1 MSDLKKYLSNK
12 INNDE
17 AVSNFI
23 NWFGE
28 SKVVDEYGLP
38 KTVYHGT
45 LSDFS
50 VFDLRKTNPESHYGQ
65 GFYTSDKIDDVNANY
80 GAETGPDLKAKI
92 AQLED
97 LLDNYADDYIRDYD
111 LPEDYFESPENREA
125 FAKKRM
131 ADMIDINNEGFI
143 MPLYLKMEKPMVIEE
158 ATFDNTISFGN
169 IDPLL
174 QKLKEHD
181 VYSAIA
187 YEVEGFID
195 QQVGGIGEETTI
207 HIDELIEFIND
218 NYEYSDLDRQQ
229 KNNLIKVCKNFFR
242 KHDDVVEVTV
252 KFDGEMDKFKEAVLK
267 YMDETEMRSSSNFEQ
282 VLAEEFPF
290 ESQEVS
296 VKDILENDALQMLFC
311 DEYIGEHNSVFDT
324 NSVTWK
330 AVFSNAIRKMGYDGI
345 IMNAEEHFQNMKN
358 IEDTTH
364 YIVFESNQIKSAIG
378 NNGDYAL
385 DEPNIL
391 HRINNHYV
399 EKNKVTKEDALSMLT
414 KLKEVYPFI
423 EKVNLYE
430 KKDDMPPYVAA
441 ECGDGTTGM
450 FSSVDK
456 RTHLFLFNMKNQS
469 ELYKTIVH
477 EIFGHMSMRTL
488 LKDNYYSA
496 MNKIYDYYDKK
507 GELEEVKKNYVE
519 LYKLDLNKT
528 SHKAVL
534 AEEKMA
540 FVIENRGFDKFPLK
554 NVIIGAIRN
563 QIRKV
568 VPELEVNKD
577 DIEYLIHSC
586 HKVAKKG
593 LNNNFHY
600 KKHNKLNI

>member
-1 MSDLKKYLSNK
+1 MSDLKKYLSSK
-12 INNDE
+12 ISNDN
-17 AVSNFI
+17 AVDNFI
-23 NWFGE
+23 KWFGE

-38 KTVYHGT
+38 KMVYHGT

-65 GFYTSDKIDDVNANY
+65 GFYTSDNIDDINSNY
-80 GAETGPDLKAKI
+80 GSEAGPDLKAKI
-92 AQLED
+92 AQIED
-97 LLDNYADDYIRDYD
+97 MIDNYADDYIRDYD
-111 LPEDYFESPENREA
+111 LPEDYFESPENRES

-131 ADMIDINNEGFI
+131 ADMVNINNEGFI
-143 MPLYLKMEKPMVIEE
+143 MPLYLKMEKPMIIEE
-158 ATFDNTISFGN
+158 ATFDNTVSFGG

-174 QKLKEHD
+174 KKLKDHS

-187 YEVEGFID
+187 YDIESFVD
-195 QQVGGIGEETTI
+195 QQVGGIDEETTI
-207 HIDELIEFIND
+207 HIDELIEFINE
-218 NYEYSDLDRQQ
+218 NYEYADLEKQQ
-229 KNNLIKVCKNFFR
+229 KNNLIKVCKNFFN
-242 KHDDVVEVTV
+242 KHDDSVEVTV
-252 KFDGEMDKFKEAVLK
+252 KLNGEMNKFKEAVLE

-290 ESQEVS
+290 DSQEVS

-311 DEYIGEHNSVFDT
+311 DEYIGDQNSVFDT
-324 NSVTWK
+324 NLVTWK
-330 AVFSNAIRKMGYDGI
+330 SVFANAIRKMGYDGI

-378 NNGDYAL
+378 NNGDYSI

-391 HRINNHYV
+391 HRINNHYTV
-399 EKNKVTKEDALSMLT
+399 KNQVSKEDALFMLT
-414 KLKEVYPFI
+414 QLRKEYPFI

-430 KKDDMPPYVAA
+430 KKEDMPPYVAA
-441 ECGDGTTGM
+441 EFGDGTTGM
-450 FSSVDK
+450 YSSVDK
-456 RTHLFLFNMKNQS
+456 RTHLFLFAMKNKVD
-469 ELYKTIVH
+469 LYKTIVH

-496 MNKIYDYYDKK
+496 MNKIYDYYDKR
-507 GELEEVKKNYVE
+507 GELEDVKKNYVE

-528 SHKAVL
+528 SHKALL

-554 NVIIGAIRN
+554 NVIMGAIRN

-593 LNNNFHY
+593 LNNNFNY

>member
-1 MSDLKKYLSNK
+1 MSDLKKYLSSK
-12 INNDE
+12 ISNDD
-17 AVSNFI
+17 AVDNFI
-23 NWFGE
+23 KWFGE

-38 KTVYHGT
+38 KMVYHGT

-65 GFYTSDKIDDVNANY
+65 GFYTSDNIDDINSNY
-80 GAETGPDLKAKI
+80 GSEAGPDLKAKI
-92 AQLED
+92 AQIED
-97 LLDNYADDYIRDYD
+97 MIDNYADDYIRDYD
-111 LPEDYFESPENREA
+111 LPEDYFESPENRES

-131 ADMIDINNEGFI
+131 ADMVNINNEGFI

-158 ATFDNTISFGN
+158 ATFDNTVSFGG

-174 QKLKEHD
+174 KKLKDHS

-187 YEVEGFID
+187 YDIEGFVD
-195 QQVGGIGEETTI
+195 QQVGGIDEETTI
-207 HIDELIEFIND
+207 HIDELIEFINE
-218 NYEYSDLDRQQ
+218 NYEYADLEKQQ
-229 KNNLIKVCKNFFR
+229 KNNLIKVCKNFFN
-242 KHDDVVEVTV
+242 KHDDSVEVTV
-252 KFDGEMDKFKEAVLK
+252 KLNGEMNKFKEAVLE
-267 YMDETEMRSSSNFEQ
+267 YMDETEMRSTSNFEQ

-290 ESQEVS
+290 DSQEVS
-296 VKDILENDALQMLFC
+296 VKDILENDALKMLFC
-311 DEYIGEHNSVFDT
+311 DEYIGEQNSVFDT

-330 AVFSNAIRKMGYDGI
+330 SVFANAIRKMGYDGI
-345 IMNAEEHFQNMKN
+345 IMNAEEHFKNMKN

-364 YIVFESNQIKSAIG
+364 YIVFEPNQIKSAIG
-378 NNGDYAL
+378 NNGSYSI
-385 DEPNIL
+385 DEPDIL
-391 HRINNHYV
+391 HRINNHYI
-399 EKNKVTKEDALSMLT
+399 ERNKVTKEDALSMLT
-414 KLKEVYPFI
+414 KLKKEYPFI

-430 KKDDMPPYVAA
+430 KKEDMPSYVAA
-441 ECGDGTTGM
+441 EYGDSTTGM
-450 FSSVDK
+450 FSSIDK

-496 MNKIYDYYDKK
+496 MNKIYDYYDKR
-507 GELEEVKKNYVE
+507 GELEDVKKNYVE

-528 SHKAVL
+528 SHKALL

-554 NVIIGAIRN
+554 NVIMGAIRN

-593 LNNNFHY
+593 LNNNFNY

>member
-1 MSDLKKYLSNK
+1 MSDLKKYLSSK
-12 INNDE
+12 ISNDD
-17 AVSNFI
+17 AVDNFI
-23 NWFGE
+23 KWFGE

-38 KTVYHGT
+38 KMVYHGT

-65 GFYTSDKIDDVNANY
+65 GFYTSDNIDDINSNY
-80 GAETGPDLKAKI
+80 GSEAGPDLKAKI
-92 AQLED
+92 AQIED
-97 LLDNYADDYIRDYD
+97 MIDNYADDYIRDYD
-111 LPEDYFESPENREA
+111 LPEDYFESPENRES

-131 ADMIDINNEGFI
+131 ADMVNINNEGFI

-158 ATFDNTISFGN
+158 ATFDNTVSFGG

-174 QKLKEHD
+174 KKLKDHS

-187 YEVEGFID
+187 YDIEGFVD
-195 QQVGGIGEETTI
+195 QQVGGIDEETTI
-207 HIDELIEFIND
+207 HIDELIEFINE
-218 NYEYSDLDRQQ
+218 NYEYADLEKQQ
-229 KNNLIKVCKNFFR
+229 KNNLIKVCKNFFN
-242 KHDDVVEVTV
+242 KHDDSVEVTV
-252 KFDGEMDKFKEAVLK
+252 KLNGEMNKFKEAVLE
-267 YMDETEMRSSSNFEQ
+267 YMDETEMRSTSNFEQ

-290 ESQEVS
+290 DSQEVS
-296 VKDILENDALQMLFC
+296 VKDILENNALQMLFC
-311 DEYIGEHNSVFDT
+311 DEYIGDQNSVFDT

-330 AVFSNAIRKMGYDGI
+330 SVFANAIRKMGYDGI

-364 YIVFESNQIKSAIG
+364 YIVFEPNQIKSAIG
-378 NNGDYAL
+378 NNGSYSI
-385 DEPNIL
+385 DEPDIL
-391 HRINNHYV
+391 HRINNHYI
-399 EKNKVTKEDALSMLT
+399 ERNKVTKEDALSMLT
-414 KLKEVYPFI
+414 KLKKEYPFI

-430 KKDDMPPYVAA
+430 KKEDMPSYVAA
-441 ECGDGTTGM
+441 EYGDSTTGM
-450 FSSVDK
+450 FSSIDK

-496 MNKIYDYYDKK
+496 MNKIYDYYDKR
-507 GELEEVKKNYVE
+507 GELEDVKKNYVE

-528 SHKAVL
+528 SHKALL

-554 NVIIGAIRN
+554 NVIMGAIRN

-593 LNNNFHY
+593 LNNNFNY

>member
-1 MSDLKKYLSNK
+1 MSDLKKYLSSK
-12 INNDE
+12 ISNDD
-17 AVSNFI
+17 AVDNFI
-23 NWFGE
+23 KWFGE

-65 GFYTSDKIDDVNANY
+65 GFYTSDNIDDVNSNY
-80 GAETGPDLKAKI
+80 GSEAGPDLKAKI
-92 AQLED
+92 AQIED
-97 LLDNYADDYIRDYD
+97 MIDNYADDYIRDYD
-111 LPEDYFESPENREA
+111 LPEDYFESPENRES

-131 ADMIDINNEGFI
+131 ADMVNINNEGFI
-143 MPLYLKMEKPMVIEE
+143 MPLYLKMEKPMIIEE
-158 ATFDNTISFGN
+158 ATFDNTVYFGG

-174 QKLKEHD
+174 KKLKDHS

-187 YEVEGFID
+187 YDIEGFVD
-195 QQVGGIGEETTI
+195 QQVGGIDEETTI
-207 HIDELIEFIND
+207 HIDELIEFINE
-218 NYEYSDLDRQQ
+218 NYEYADLEKQQ
-229 KNNLIKVCKNFFR
+229 KNNLIKVCKNFFN
-242 KHDDVVEVTV
+242 KHDDSVEVTV
-252 KFDGEMDKFKEAVLK
+252 KLNGEMNKFKEAVLE
-267 YMDETEMRSSSNFEQ
+267 YMDETEMRSTSNFEQ

-290 ESQEVS
+290 DSQEVS
-296 VKDILENDALQMLFC
+296 VKDILENDALKMLFC
-311 DEYIGEHNSVFDT
+311 DEYIGEQNSVFDT

-330 AVFSNAIRKMGYDGI
+330 SVFANAIRKMGYDGI
-345 IMNAEEHFQNMKN
+345 IMNAEEHFKNMKN

-364 YIVFESNQIKSAIG
+364 YIVFEPNQIKSAIG
-378 NNGDYAL
+378 NNGSYSI
-385 DEPNIL
+385 DEPDIL
-391 HRINNHYV
+391 HRINNHYI
-399 EKNKVTKEDALSMLT
+399 ERNKVTKEDALSMLT
-414 KLKEVYPFI
+414 KLKKEYPFI

-430 KKDDMPPYVAA
+430 KKEDMPSYVAA
-441 ECGDGTTGM
+441 EYGDSTTGM
-450 FSSVDK
+450 FSSIDK

-496 MNKIYDYYDKK
+496 MNKIYDYYDKR
-507 GELEEVKKNYVE
+507 GELEDVKKNYVE

-528 SHKAVL
+528 SHKALL

-554 NVIIGAIRN
+554 NVIMGAIRN

-593 LNNNFHY
+593 LNNNFNY

>member
-1 MSDLKKYLSNK
+1 MSDLKKYLSSK
-12 INNDE
+12 ISNDD
-17 AVSNFI
+17 AVDNFI
-23 NWFGE
+23 KWFGE

-38 KTVYHGT
+38 KMVYHGT

-65 GFYTSDKIDDVNANY
+65 GFYTSDNIDDINSNY
-80 GAETGPDLKAKI
+80 GSEAGPDLKAKI
-92 AQLED
+92 AQIED
-97 LLDNYADDYIRDYD
+97 MIDNYADDYIRDYD
-111 LPEDYFESPENREA
+111 LPEDYFESPENRES

-131 ADMIDINNEGFI
+131 ADMVNINNEGFI

-158 ATFDNTISFGN
+158 ATFDNTVSFGG

-174 QKLKEHD
+174 KKLKDHS

-187 YEVEGFID
+187 YDIEGFVD
-195 QQVGGIGEETTI
+195 QQVGGIDEETTI
-207 HIDELIEFIND
+207 HIDELIEFINE
-218 NYEYSDLDRQQ
+218 NYEYADLEKQQ
-229 KNNLIKVCKNFFR
+229 KNNLIKVCKNFFN
-242 KHDDVVEVTV
+242 KHDDSVEVTV
-252 KFDGEMDKFKEAVLK
+252 KLNGEMNKFKEAVLE
-267 YMDETEMRSSSNFEQ
+267 YMDETEMRSTSNFEQ

-290 ESQEVS
+290 DSQEVS

-311 DEYIGEHNSVFDT
+311 DEYIGDQNSVFDT

-330 AVFSNAIRKMGYDGI
+330 SVFANAIRKMGYDGI

-378 NNGDYAL
+378 NNGDYSI

-391 HRINNHYV
+391 HRINNHYAV
-399 EKNKVTKEDALSMLT
+399 KNQVTKEDGLKMLT
-414 KLKEVYPFI
+414 KLRKEYPFI

-430 KKDDMPPYVAA
+430 NKEDIPPYVAA
-441 ECGDGTTGM
+441 EIGDKTTGM
-450 FSSVDK
+450 YSSVDK
-456 RTHLFLFNMKNQS
+456 RTHLFLFNIQLKS
-469 ELYKTIVH
+469 ELYKTIMH

-496 MNKIYDYYDKK
+496 MNKIYDYYDKRN
-507 GELEEVKKNYVE
+507 ELEDVKMKYVDI
-519 LYKLDLNKT
+519 YKLDLNKS
-528 SHKAVL
+528 SHKALL

-554 NVIIGAIRN
+554 NVIMGAIRN

-568 VPELEVNKD
+568 IPELEVNKD

-593 LNNNFHY
+593 LNNNFNY